1 MSAYPAPSNG
11 YFTGA
16 TYNSAFFVES
26 DSSSTVTKEYLAEY
40 YLPRTGN
47 PTDEAETTTFAGE
60 IIEEDNIILAGT
72 QGTQYIQFP
81 NTSKQYTAMNTLTAS
96 STFNYATVKTD
107 SNGAISS
114 VTSGSLPSYSFTKV
128 ALAYG
133 TYSSSY
139 TSFTINTSS
148 GGTTGS
154 WSQNQFFTLRYTIS
168 VNYNASTSSP
178 YQFQSYGMAT
188 GTMDIYPYRF
198 GSNWCASANQASL
211 AQLPNAINGNS
222 NYNMTDSGTTNIGG
236 AIAPSGREF
245 WSYGAA
251 VTGTNCF
258 YLNGTKSSIVFQLV
272 NPSGWS
278 SGSSFTYNIMIE
290 LLSSGAGSGT
300 VYTNGFNTN
309 F

>member
-26 DSSSTVTKEYLAEY
+26 DSSDTVTKEYLAEN

-60 IIEEDNIILAGT
+60 IIEDSNIILAGT

-96 STFNYATVKTD
+96 STFNYATIKTD

-114 VTSGSLPSYSFTKV
+114 VTSGSLPSYSSTKV

-154 WSQNQFFTLRYTIS
+154 WSQNQFFTIRYTIS
-168 VNYNASTSSP
+168 VNYNASSSSP

-222 NYNMTDSGTTNIGG
+222 KYWRCD
-236 AIAPSGREF
+236 
-245 WSYGAA
+245 
-251 VTGTNCF
+251 
-258 YLNGTKSSIVFQLV
+258 K
-272 NPSGWS
+272 
-278 SGSSFTYNIMIE
+278 
-290 LLSSGAGSGT
+290 
-300 VYTNGFNTN
+300 
-309 F
+309 